1 MHAQGDNEEGT
12 PKPKRSRLP
21 WIVAAGVGG
30 VAIAAGVLI
39 SVPQIF
45 SGSPTAGESP
55 TPTPPPATA
64 TPSVTP
70 TSEPTPTAAACDPS
84 TAARISSYDLGLS
97 SSGELT
103 RTTVVEFESD
113 IASNPSSYSVPVDD
127 DLVAIITSADE
138 HGESRTNLAVVEP
151 VSGEAR
157 WDFTFDG
164 SVSVVG
170 TPLASGV
177 TDRIL
182 ISNSV
187 GDDHRLVALA
197 LDDGR
202 ELVERDTTQW
212 MSDVTAHAPRGWD
225 AWAVA
230 EQARDAYLLRDYD
243 TVTRLDPDTLEDEWT
258 IDANAI
264 DAQRY
269 EGNHFVT
276 QHIDDT
282 VFVSGHPFD
291 AESGEALD
299 WFREGDY
306 VVAAG
311 VVLHHEYR
319 FDAYDSY
326 ELSAIDP
333 RTGEVCWTTE
343 IFDVAA
349 DDESLWV
356 IGADHDVVRLDPAT
370 GDVLERRGSTTQVDL
385 GTDDADTFGIALV
398 GDSVVTTVGS
408 WSRPDSVATLW
419 APDGP
424 VTLPIDDGAPSYA
437 GSDGQLLVY
446 RSGTVD
452 TPAELEAFDPDGSS
466 AWTAELDGASVER
479 GLVAET
485 RIASPGVIE
494 VDILR

>member
-1 MHAQGDNEEGT
+1 MHALGDNEEGT
-12 PKPKRSRLP
+12 SKPKSSRLP

-39 SVPQIF
+39 TVPQLF

-55 TPTPPPATA
+55 SPTPPPATV
-64 TPSVTP
+64 TPSATP
-70 TSEPTPTAAACDPS
+70 TSEPTPTAAVCDPS
-84 TAARISSYDLGLS
+84 TAARIPSYDLGMS

-103 RTTVVEFESD
+103 RTSVVEFEAD
-113 IASNPSSYSVPVDD
+113 AASNPSSYSVPVDD

-138 HGESRTNLAVVEP
+138 HGESRTNLAVVNP
-151 VSGEAR
+151 ATGEVR

-177 TDRIL
+177 SDKVL

-212 MSDVTAHAPRGWD
+212 MSDVTANAPRGWG
-225 AWAVA
+225 AWSVA
-230 EQARDAYLLRDYD
+230 EQAPDAYLLRDYD
-243 TVTRLDPDTLEDEWT
+243 TVTRLDPDTLEAEWT

-269 EGNHFVT
+269 EGNHFLS

-291 AESGEALD
+291 AESGESLD

-319 FDAYDSY
+319 FDQYDSY

-349 DDESLWV
+349 DDEALWV
-356 IGADHDVVRLDPAT
+356 IGADHDVVRLDPT
-370 GDVLERRGSTTQVDL
+370 SGDVLERAGSVAQADL

-419 APDGP
+419 ASGGP
-424 VTLPIDDGAPSYA
+424 VTLPIADGAPSYA
-437 GSDGQLLVY
+437 GSDGQLLVH

-452 TPAELEAFDPDGSS
+452 TPAELEAFDPDGSP
-466 AWTAELDGASVER
+466 AWSAELEGATVER
-479 GLVAET
+479 GLVTET
-485 RIASPGVIE
+485 RIASPGVVQ